1 MVKVLVLGAG
11 GFIGAHLTERLLAEA
26 HSVIGVDTH
35 ADKIREFLG
44 CQQLDFLEQDIRQP
58 GFGLDELVRDADVA
72 VDLIAYANPGMYVKR
87 PLDVFELNFIENL
100 KIAEACVRQG
110 KRLIQFS
117 SCEVYGK
124 TVANIVPEKLI
135 DPEDPSLATFSEDST
150 DYILGP
156 VSKHRWIYACA
167 KQLLER
173 VLHAYGLQG
182 DLNYTIVRPFN
193 FIGPKIDYLPSET
206 DGVPRVFSF
215 FMEALLEETAMRLV
229 NGGTQRRCYTYI
241 DDATECI
248 HRIVENRGH
257 VCDRQIF
264 NVGSPQNEISIRG
277 LAELMCRIFH
287 ETFGQPKRL
296 LPHIVDVSGEAFYG
310 EGYDDSDRRIPD
322 IAKARNLLGWEPQ
335 VGLREALELT
345 MRYHVAEDGMSRAE

>member
-1 MVKVLVLGAG
+1 LSKG
-11 GFIGAHLTERLLAEA
+11 
-26 HSVIGVDTH
+26 HSVVGIDTH
-35 ADKIREFLG
+35 EDKIHEFLD
-44 CQQLDFLEQDIRQP
+44 CEQLAFLKQDVRQP
-58 GFGLDELVRDADVA
+58 GFALDRLIRDADLV
-72 VDLIAYANPGMYVKR
+72 VDLIAYANPGIYVRR
-87 PLDVFELNFIENL
+87 PLDVFDMNFTENL

-124 TVANIVPEKLI
+124 TVASIVPEKLI
-135 DPEDPSLATFSEDST
+135 DPKDPSLATFSEDCT
-150 DYILGP
+150 DFILGP
-156 VSKHRWIYACA
+156 VNKHRWIYSCA

-182 DLNYTIVRPFN
+182 DLNYTIIRPFN

-215 FMEALLEETAMRLV
+215 FMEALLLGTEMRLV

-241 DDATECI
+241 DDAIECI
-248 HRIVENRGH
+248 HRIVENHGR

-264 NVGSPQNEISIRG
+264 NVGSPDNEISIRG
-277 LAELMCRIFH
+277 LAELMCQIFH
-287 ETFGQPKRL
+287 ETFGQHQHL
-296 LPHIVDVSGEAFYG
+296 LPHIADVSAEAFYG
-310 EGYDDSDRRIPD
+310 EGYDDCDRRIPD

-345 MRYHVAEDGMSRAE
+345 MRYHVAEDMMSRAE